1 MLDKPGAHGVKS
13 PHEVDGVTHLLV
25 VTVGDVDAHHAR
37 AAAAGAEIL
46 VPPTDRPW
54 GRDYELRDG
63 EGYVFSF
70 FSKPRAAAGRGS
82 SAVESCSRA
91 GGSAMS
97 TFIHNVTFDA
107 NDPRL
112 LGRFWSQVTGYAVV
126 DDRDEFVRLR
136 APDARGVRQI
146 LFLRV
151 DDPTPGKNRVHVDLA
166 APQPQDEI
174 ERLVGLGASLA
185 DELVDGRPRW
195 REGNGITWVVLR
207 DPEGNEFCVGAIP

>member
-1 MLDKPGAHGVKS
+1 
-13 PHEVDGVTHLLV
+13 
-25 VTVGDVDAHHAR
+25 
-37 AAAAGAEIL
+37 
-46 VPPTDRPW
+46 
-54 GRDYELRDG
+54 
-63 EGYVFSF
+63 
-70 FSKPRAAAGRGS
+70 
-82 SAVESCSRA
+82 
-91 GGSAMS
+91 MS

-112 LGRFWSQVTGYAVV
+112 LGRFWSRVTGYAVV

-166 APQPQDEI
+166 APQPQDEV

-195 REGNGITWVVLR
+195 REGNGIRWVVLR
-207 DPEGNEFCVGAIP
+207 DPEGNEFCVGAVPQAPVG

>member
-1 MLDKPGAHGVKS
+1 
-13 PHEVDGVTHLLV
+13 
-25 VTVGDVDAHHAR
+25 
-37 AAAAGAEIL
+37 
-46 VPPTDRPW
+46 
-54 GRDYELRDG
+54 
-63 EGYVFSF
+63 
-70 FSKPRAAAGRGS
+70 
-82 SAVESCSRA
+82 
-91 GGSAMS
+91 MS

-151 DDPTPGKNRVHVDLA
+151 ADPTPGKNRVHVDLA